1 MTDNPKTGRRMER
14 KNKNLAVLT
23 EFMNRYGLSTQ
34 TLGKVTGHDKTNYV
48 IMLSRDDTKISTLE
62 KIFEAFGCNL
72 EITIEYPGST
82 LTIDGN
88 AVTIPGMKQ
97 LRRLAAID
105 TEMRRRGINMT
116 QMSEMIGVNKFNVI
130 NWFKADDCKMSSM
143 IAMCEAM
150 NVQPHYHLTAKKGTE
165 A

>member
-1 MTDNPKTGRRMER
+1 MER

-48 IMLSRDDTKISTLE
+48 IMLSRDDAKISTLE
-62 KIFEAFGCNL
+62 KIFEAFGCDM

-82 LTIDGN
+82 LTIETG
-88 AVTIPGMKQ
+88 AVTIPGMKP

-105 TEMRRRGINMT
+105 TEMRRRGITMT
-116 QMSEMIGVNKFNVI
+116 QMAQMIGVNKFNVI

-143 IAMCEAM
+143 ISMCDAM
-150 NVQPHYHLTAKKGTE
+150 NVEPRYHLTAKKSNTRT
-165 A
+165 ATD